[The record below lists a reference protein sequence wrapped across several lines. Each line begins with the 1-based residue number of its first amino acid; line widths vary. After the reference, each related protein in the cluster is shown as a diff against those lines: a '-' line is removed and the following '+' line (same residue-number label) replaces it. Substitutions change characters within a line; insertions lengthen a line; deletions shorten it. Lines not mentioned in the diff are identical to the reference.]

1 MPIPS
6 NPSILSLIQEGM
18 KKALGRTATSGEQAR
33 ALDEWTEE
41 IKNEI
46 WMESPTHELL
56 ENDTI
61 LLTTSGIQNYSIA
74 SNISDFESLHSMVLL
89 DGDVRDTAQT
99 GGNNTITLS
108 ADDSS
113 DEAGR
118 TGREILLI
126 ANTGSGQLRTIIQYN
141 SSTKVA
147 TVDSNWTTNPDSTTE
162 YVVLSDYVDL
172 WNQDE
177 KSSNLY
183 LSRTNKDRPSKI
195 SIYKDQIRLFDVPD
209 KIYGLKVNYWVN
221 IQQVDTD
228 STAYT
233 KMLRKWRSLFTE
245 GFYIKALQ
253 DDDDPRYI
261 QELPIYSN
269 MISKITSRSLQVGQ
283 VKPQSF

>member
-1 MPIPS
+1 
-6 NPSILSLIQEGM
+6 
-18 KKALGRTATSGEQAR
+18 
-33 ALDEWTEE
+33 
-41 IKNEI
+41 
-46 WMESPTHELL
+46 
-56 ENDTI
+56 
-61 LLTTSGIQNYSIA
+61 
-74 SNISDFESLHSMVLL
+74 MVLL